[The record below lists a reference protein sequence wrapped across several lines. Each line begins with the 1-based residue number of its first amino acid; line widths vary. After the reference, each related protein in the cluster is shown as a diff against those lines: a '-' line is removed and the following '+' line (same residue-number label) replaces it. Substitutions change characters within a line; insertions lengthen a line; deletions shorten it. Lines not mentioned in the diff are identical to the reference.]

1 MQASSSP
8 PSSDHSST
16 DMYYTNVLFG
26 HPLFAPS
33 ALVRRSSQSGDQTEQ
48 PIALSDGIL
57 AFSEDFIELDVRS
70 DSAHT
75 SSDADS
81 DDHVLVD
88 IPPASSSSGIQ
99 NDYTECKF
107 MLSLLFRILVVSHRP
122 PWYRLQIHSKIPT
135 LPTVLYPHPFR
146 YKLKSTYS
154 GLIVFHRKMENPLDS
169 IPQASS
175 SSSLDEPL
183 PRKADIN
190 GSNPSLPTC
199 TVFQSSYFSAT
210 DDNSDCDVFLMH
222 EHDIAPGNSMTSTVV
237 NLLRGCNLLDSH
249 TLEDLCNYL
258 PILRRKYPPPTSDL
272 TVPPSQLSPNTPTP
286 NERRQQVQKTPS
298 SLVSRLPS
306 KSSGEKTASFTSLVP
321 CGGRLVDYLLT
332 CSRLGSTALADFL
345 PLEGDVSSTGRTH
358 LLPLDWRRGRSDSL
372 VCLATASRSVGL
384 RVVGRFVTDWQTCA
398 SPSLRN
404 RIDSLGRWLAEWIRA
419 GAVVFFAQLDSPQRD
434 PRSSSMR
441 CQSTSNSSD
450 GCCELTWR
458 HRLVYGVTG
467 YSYVH
472 LSNPIETV
480 HVRSLKAA
488 LNVETTICVPKADL
502 LKLWTSDGAL
512 SQNSCDT
519 HSFRTEQDLS
529 LLAQHEDPRWRHFN
543 ILGQVISTLRDRDC
557 YVERHAQKQNSSL
570 NSVTDGNGNS
580 IASSRNDL
588 FQDNLR
594 SEPHLIIPC
603 AQKPGFSLFIPRNA
617 ALDDPLMRSPTNQ

>member
-1 MQASSSP
+1 MSVCLIVPSAMQASSSP

-48 PIALSDGIL
+48 PIALSDGTL

-70 DSAHT
+70 DSART

-81 DDHVLVD
+81 DDHVFVD
-88 IPPASSSSGIQ
+88 IPPASSSSGVQ
-99 NDYTECKF
+99 NDYTDSQPSATF
-107 MLSLLFRILVVSHRP
+107 VSVANPQQNLDASDSL
-122 PWYRLQIHSKIPT
+122 
-135 LPTVLYPHPFR
+135 
-146 YKLKSTYS
+146 
-154 GLIVFHRKMENPLDS
+154 MENPLNS

-175 SSSLDEPL
+175 SSSLEEPL

-190 GSNPSLPTC
+190 GSNSSLPTC

-210 DDNSDCDVFLMH
+210 DDHSSDCDVFLMH
-222 EHDIAPGNSMTSTVV
+222 EHDIAPGNSMTSTVH
-237 NLLRGCNLLDSH
+237 GCNLLDSH

-258 PILRRKYPPPTSDL
+258 LILRRKYPPPTSDL
-272 TVPPSQLSPNTPTP
+272 TVPPSQLSPNTPTL
-286 NERRQQVQKTPS
+286 NERHQRVQKTPS
-298 SLVSRLPS
+298 SLLSRLPS
-306 KSSGEKTASFTSLVP
+306 NSSGEKTAFTSLVP

-358 LLPLDWRRGRSDSL
+358 LLPLDWRRGRSDGL

-419 GAVVFFAQLDSPQRD
+419 GAVVFFAQLDSPQGD

-441 CQSTSNSSD
+441 CQSTPNSSD

-488 LNVETTICVPKADL
+488 LNVETTICVPKAEL

-519 HSFRTEQDLS
+519 HSFRTDQDLS

-557 YVERHAQKQNSSL
+557 YAERHAQEQNSPL
-570 NSVTDGNGNS
+570 NGVTDGNGNS

-594 SEPHLIIPC
+594 SEPHLIVPC

-617 ALDDPLMRSPTNQ
+617 ALDDPLVRSSTNQ